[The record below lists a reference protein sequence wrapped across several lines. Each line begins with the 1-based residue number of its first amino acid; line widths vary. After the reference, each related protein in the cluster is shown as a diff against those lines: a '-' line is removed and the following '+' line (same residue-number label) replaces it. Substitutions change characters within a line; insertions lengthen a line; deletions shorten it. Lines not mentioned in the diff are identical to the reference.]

1 MQVSGLTH
9 GTDVWLG
16 NAQDLINDGICDI
29 SKVIG
34 TRDGIMLDLIN
45 YGLENKLSFDIM
57 EKVRKGK
64 GLTPEHEAAMREKN
78 VPEWYIS
85 SCKKIKYM
93 FPKAHAA
100 AYVMS
105 AIRIGWY
112 KIYMPVS
119 FYAGFF
125 TAAPGGFDAGIVLG
139 GRANVVRYI
148 ADVKAQGHEASQ
160 KDLSLIPTL
169 QLANEC
175 MCRGI
180 PFLPIDLKKSHSH
193 DFIPEGNAIRLP
205 FSTLGGVGDAAADS
219 IYEAMHTGEEILSI
233 EDLRTRSGISK
244 AVIDTL
250 REFGVLDD
258 LPETNQISM
267 F

>member
-1 MQVSGLTH
+1 
-9 GTDVWLG
+9 
-16 NAQDLINDGICDI
+16 
-29 SKVIG
+29 
-34 TRDGIMLDLIN
+34 
-45 YGLENKLSFDIM
+45 
-57 EKVRKGK
+57 
-64 GLTPEHEAAMREKN
+64 
-78 VPEWYIS
+78 
-85 SCKKIKYM
+85 M

-148 ADVKAQGHEASQ
+148 DDVRAQGHDASQ

-180 PFLPIDLKKSHSH
+180 PFLPIDLHKSHSH

-205 FSTLGGVGDAAADS
+205 FSTLGGVGDSAADS
-219 IYEAMHTGEEILSI
+219 IYEAMHSGEPILSVD
-233 EDLRTRSGISK
+233 DLRTSSGISS

-250 REFGVLDD
+250 RNFGVLGD
-258 LPETNQISM
+258 LPETNQITM

>member
-1 MQVSGLTH
+1 
-9 GTDVWLG
+9 
-16 NAQDLINDGICDI
+16 
-29 SKVIG
+29 
-34 TRDGIMLDLIN
+34 MLDLIN

-64 GLTPEHEAAMREKN
+64 GLSPEHEAAMREKN
-78 VPEWYIS
+78 VPDWYIT

-125 TAAPGGFDAGIVLG
+125 TAAPGGFDASIVMK
-139 GRANVVRYI
+139 GRAGIRATI
-148 ADVKAQGHEASQ
+148 ADIRAKGYDATAKETSI
-160 KDLSLIPTL
+160 IPTL
-169 QLANEC
+169 LLANEC
-175 MCRGI
+175 MARGI
-180 PFLPIDLKKSHSH
+180 GFLPIDLQKSTA
-193 DFIPEGNAIRLP
+193 FGFVPEKDGIRLP
-205 FSTLGGVGDAAADS
+205 FSSLPGVGESAAES
-219 IYEAMHTGEEILSI
+219 IEKAMKTGSVLSV
-233 EDLRTRSGISK
+233 EDLRIKSGITK
-244 AVIDTL
+244 AVIETLAANGILDTL
-250 REFGVLDD
+250 PD
-258 LPETNQISM
+258 TNQITM